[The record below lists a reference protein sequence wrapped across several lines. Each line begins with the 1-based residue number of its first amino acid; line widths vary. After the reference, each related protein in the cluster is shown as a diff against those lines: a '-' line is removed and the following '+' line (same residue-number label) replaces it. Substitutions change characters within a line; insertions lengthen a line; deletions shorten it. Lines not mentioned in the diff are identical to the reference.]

1 MEGALSYN
9 VIYADYF
16 KGKKIRAEFLK
27 KNGRLIHLP
36 FKEFKPV
43 ISANLE

>member
-1 MEGALSYN
+1 MEIFAMEGALSYN

-27 KNGRLIHLP
+27 RKTGD
-36 FKEFKPV
+36 
-43 ISANLE
+43 